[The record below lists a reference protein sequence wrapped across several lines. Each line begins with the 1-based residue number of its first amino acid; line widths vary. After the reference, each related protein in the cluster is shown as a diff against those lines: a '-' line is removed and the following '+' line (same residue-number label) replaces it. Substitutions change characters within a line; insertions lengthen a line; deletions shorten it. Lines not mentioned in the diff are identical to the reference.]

1 MDETLIE
8 LMRQRGL
15 VSEQMRAIT
24 ANALGGKP
32 LSAEDLA
39 KLEGL
44 QVQERALAKTIEG
57 IKLTEQVAKTVAQPA
72 AQGSQHAAQPAVQIG
87 EQMQQHAKPRVEV
100 VSDPND
106 KPFKHF
112 GEQLRAVAM
121 HARGYGDDRLALVQ
135 RAATGMNEQVPSD
148 GGFAVQKDFVAGITD
163 LAHEKSIIAGK
174 CNRVPLSANSNGLVL
189 NAIDETSRATGSR
202 YGGVRAYWEGEAD
215 TATASKPKL
224 RRVQIELGKLLGFA
238 YATDEL
244 LEDTTALGA
253 LISKAFAEEFAFM
266 LDDAIIRGD
275 GTGKPLG
282 ILNCQALVTQAAEG
296 AQTADT
302 FNFQNAIKMRSR
314 LHPASLAGAEWFIN
328 NELTTQLP
336 QMTLLGGTSSPGIY
350 LPANGAAGA
359 PLDRL
364 LGMPVNVIEHASA
377 IGDVGDVILANFREY
392 TVIDKGG
399 LQAATSVHVRF
410 LNDEQCFRFT
420 YRVGGRTIWHNV
432 LTPYKGAATVSPFVT
447 LAAR

>member
-15 VSEQMRAIT
+15 ILEQMRAVT
-24 ANALGGKP
+24 AGAVGGKP

-44 QVQERALAKTIEG
+44 KVQERALAGTIDG
-57 IKLTEQVAKTVAQPA
+57 IKSTEQLAKTVTAPA
-72 AQGSQHAAQPAVQIG
+72 GNQHAAQPTTQIAD
-87 EQMQQHAKPRVEV
+87 QMQQHAKPRIEV
-100 VSDPND
+100 ISDPNE
-106 KPFKHF
+106 KPFKNF
-112 GEQLRAVAM
+112 GEQLRAVAKQ
-121 HARGYGDDRLALVQ
+121 ARGEYDERLGLVQ

-163 LAHEKSIIAGK
+163 LAHDQSIIAAK
-174 CNRVPLSANSNGLVL
+174 CSRVPLSANSNGLVL
-189 NAIDETSRATGSR
+189 NAIDESSRATGSR
-202 YGGVRAYWEGEAD
+202 YGGVRSYWEGEAD
-215 TATASKPKL
+215 TATSSKPKL
-224 RRVQIELGKLLGFA
+224 RRVQIELGKLLAFA

-244 LEDTTALGA
+244 LEDTSALGA
-253 LISKAFAEEFAFM
+253 IITKAFAEEFAFM

-275 GTGKPLG
+275 GVGKPNG
-282 ILNCQALVTQAAEG
+282 ILNSLALVTQAAEG
-296 AQTADT
+296 GQTADT

-314 LHPASLAGAEWFIN
+314 LHARLLAGAEWFIN
-328 NELTTQLP
+328 NEITTQLP
-336 QMTLLGGTSSPGIY
+336 QMTLLAGTSSPGIY
-350 LPANGAAGA
+350 LPATGAAGA

-377 IGDVGDVILANFREY
+377 IGDVGDVLLANFKEY

-420 YRVGGRTIWHNV
+420 YRVGGRTIWHSPI
-432 LTPYKGAATVSPFVT
+432 TPYKGALTTSPFVA